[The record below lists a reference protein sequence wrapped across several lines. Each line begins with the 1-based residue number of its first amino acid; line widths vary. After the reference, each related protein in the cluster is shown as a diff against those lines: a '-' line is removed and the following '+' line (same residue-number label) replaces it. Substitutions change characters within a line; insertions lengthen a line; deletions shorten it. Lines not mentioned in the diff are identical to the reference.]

1 MLSLVLFI
9 IYGIYHAQT
18 LTFDDVVI
26 ANPQNF
32 MKLQRAQLFKVIEE
46 KHTCYVDSILIGSS
60 SYIALPRPYQG
71 YIFKRINTP
80 YTGYIDDHV
89 PVLNVSDFMI
99 NNPTYTFYQNSVI
112 SQPNVIFTTG
122 EDLSFFKSYNKF
134 FYLTKLYMTS
144 IFINNMEVTITGY
157 RNGRI
162 IEARTIN
169 LIVSTPSEVILNLK
183 NVDTVVIG
191 CTNPEPS
198 TCAHIAYDNIQL

>member
-1 MLSLVLFI
+1 MLSLILFI
-9 IYGIYHAQT
+9 IYGISHAQT
-18 LTFDDVVI
+18 LTFDDVLV
-26 ANPQNF
+26 AKTQNLI
-32 MKLQRAQLFKVIEE
+32 KSRHERLFEVIEG
-46 KHTCYVDSILIGSS
+46 KHACRVDPILIGSS

-80 YTGYIDDHV
+80 YTGYIDDHI

-99 NNPTYTFYQNSVI
+99 NNPTYAFYQNSVI

-122 EDLSFFKSYNKF
+122 EEVSFVQSNNKF
-134 FYLTKLYMTS
+134 IYLTKLYMTS

-162 IEARTIN
+162 VEARTIN
-169 LIVSTPSEVILNLK
+169 LIVSTPSEVILNFK
-183 NVDTVVIG
+183 SIDNIIIG